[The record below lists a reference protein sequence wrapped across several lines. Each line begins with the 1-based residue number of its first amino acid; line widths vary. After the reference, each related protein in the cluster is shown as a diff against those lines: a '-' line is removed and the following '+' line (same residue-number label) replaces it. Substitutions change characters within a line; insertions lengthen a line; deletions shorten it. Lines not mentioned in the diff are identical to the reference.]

1 MSSGED
7 SSDVENSATTS
18 TYGDSTAES
27 YETARATLLSSV
39 SSRNSDTSSEMA
51 VVTEDEQENTY
62 TVAGEIIIT
71 IREAPLEEQ
80 WLYLLTE
87 TYFEDGSNIN
97 NDQQE
102 AEAYL
107 NTVFFVCQMV
117 ALFCFFLQNPD
128 NRNRN

>member
-1 MSSGED
+1 MSSEED
-7 SSDVENSATTS
+7 SSDVETSGTTS
-18 TYGDSTAES
+18 TLCDSTTES

-39 SSRNSDTSSEMA
+39 SSRTSDTSSEMA

-62 TVAGEIIIT
+62 TVAGEVTIT

-80 WLYLLTE
+80 WYYLLTE
-87 TYFEDGSNIN
+87 TYFEDGSSF
-97 NDQQE
+97 DDELE
-102 AEAYL
+102 AEAYM

-117 ALFCFFLQNPD
+117 ALFCFFLRNPD